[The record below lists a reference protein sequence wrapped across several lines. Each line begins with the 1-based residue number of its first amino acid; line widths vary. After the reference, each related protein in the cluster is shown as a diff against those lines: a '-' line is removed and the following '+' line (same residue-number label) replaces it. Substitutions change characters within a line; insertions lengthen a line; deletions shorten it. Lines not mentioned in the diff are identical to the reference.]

1 MAGPRVGL
9 DAKVLGGPSIVEL
22 VIHSVL
28 QMSCFV
34 GECVLLVSQFNST
47 LKHPN
52 NCRAF
57 DQGNS

>member
-9 DAKVLGGPSIVEL
+9 DAKVLGGPPIAEL

-28 QMSCFV
+28 EMSCFV
-34 GECVLLVSQFNST
+34 GEFVLLVSQFNST

-52 NCRAF
+52 N
-57 DQGNS
+57 